1 MEGRWLAIRAQ
12 DPPWLSYPDPSCLD
26 LRSSLLLSSAMGIRV
41 VCISR
46 TLAAGGEEV
55 GQAVAARLGFRYWDE
70 QIIQRAARQAQ
81 VDPELVAATERRQP
95 VLRRVLDKLSAAADL
110 VGPLSRATGLPL
122 DALTSGS
129 PGYRAMPEDLRLLIR
144 AAIHEVARAGNA
156 VIVAHAA
163 SMALGAN
170 EGILRVLVTASP
182 ATRAQRLAAA
192 DGITVQEATAAIT
205 ASDRERLEYFQRF
218 YQIDDERPTHY
229 DLVVNT
235 DAMSADR
242 IVDWIAASA

>member
-1 MEGRWLAIRAQ
+1 M
-12 DPPWLSYPDPSCLD
+12 D
-26 LRSSLLLSSAMGIRV
+26 IRV

-46 TLAAGGEEV
+46 TMAAGGEEI

-95 VLRRVLDKLSAAADL
+95 VLRRVLDKLAAAADL
-110 VGPLSRATGLPL
+110 IGPLSRATGLPL
-122 DALTSGS
+122 DALVSGG
-129 PGYRAMPEDLRLLIR
+129 PGYRAMPEDLRILIR

-163 SMALGAN
+163 SMAIGAYADV
-170 EGILRVLVTASP
+170 LRVLVTASP
-182 ATRAQRLAAA
+182 ATRARRLAAA
-192 DGITVQEATAAIT
+192 QGIGVEQAAASIA
-205 ASDRERLEYFQRF
+205 ASDRDRLDYFQKF

-235 DAMSADR
+235 DVLPADK
-242 IVDWIAASA
+242 IAEWIASVA